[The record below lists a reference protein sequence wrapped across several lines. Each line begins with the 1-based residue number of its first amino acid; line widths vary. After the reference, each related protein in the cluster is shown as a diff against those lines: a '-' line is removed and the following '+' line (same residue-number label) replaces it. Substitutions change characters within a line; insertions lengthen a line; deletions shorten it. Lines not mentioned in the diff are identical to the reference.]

1 MNIIKHQKQQKQ
13 KKQKIQKKSKVARK
27 ASTNIK
33 VISSLILGISLAGL
47 LSACAPVVIAGAGA
61 AVVGSNVAGSSVDG
75 KTNASDK
82 SIQFKAIS
90 LLNDYP
96 ALKGNSNVE
105 PVVFNHI
112 MLLLGQVPSEML
124 KTELANRM
132 AKIPGVKVVYN
143 QLTIGDPVDIG
154 DYLSDSWITSKVIS
168 SMVSSGVNSLKF
180 KVVTEKGVVY
190 LMGVVTQSEGNQ
202 ASSIAANVSGVKK
215 VIEVYDYVSY
225 PVEAPKVEQQRIE

>member
-1 MNIIKHQKQQKQ
+1 MNIIRQQKQ
-13 KKQKIQKKSKVARK
+13 KKKQTQNKLERK
-27 ASTNIK
+27 ASINIK

-47 LSACAPVVIAGAGA
+47 LSACAPVMIAGAGA

-105 PVVFNHI
+105 PVAFNHI

-124 KTELANRM
+124 KTELGNRM

-154 DYLSDSWITSKVIS
+154 DYLSDSWITSKVVS

-202 ASSIAANVSGVKK
+202 ASSIAAHVSGVKR

-225 PVEAPKVEQQRIE
+225 PVEAPKAE

>member
-1 MNIIKHQKQQKQ
+1 MNIIKQQKQQKQ
-13 KKQKIQKKSKVARK
+13 KIQKKHKIARK
-27 ASTNIK
+27 ASSSIK
-33 VISSLILGISLAGL
+33 VISLILGITLTAV

-112 MLLLGQVPSEML
+112 VLLLGQVPTEML
-124 KTELANRM
+124 KTEIANRM

-154 DYLSDSWITSKVIS
+154 DYLADSWITSKVIS
-168 SMVSSGVNSLKF
+168 SLVSSGVNSLKF

-190 LMGVVTQSEGNQ
+190 LLGVVTKAEGNK
-202 ASSIAANVSGVKK
+202 ASRIAANVSGVKK
-215 VIEVYDYVSY
+215 VIEVYDYVSH
-225 PVEAPKVEQQRIE
+225 PIEAPKADKQAIGKEE

>member
-1 MNIIKHQKQQKQ
+1 MNIIKQLKQQ
-13 KKQKIQKKSKVARK
+13 KQKIQKKSKIARK
-27 ASTNIK
+27 ASINTK
-33 VISSLILGISLAGL
+33 VISSLILGISLSGL

-154 DYLSDSWITSKVIS
+154 DYLSDSWITSKVVS
-168 SMVSSGVNSLKF
+168 SMVSNGINSLKF

-190 LMGVVTQSEGNQ
+190 LLGVVTQKEGNQ

-225 PVEAPKVEQQRIE
+225 PVEAPKAEQQRIEQK

>member
-1 MNIIKHQKQQKQ
+1 MNIIRQQK
-13 KKQKIQKKSKVARK
+13 KKNQQTQNRLERK
-27 ASTNIK
+27 AAISIK
-33 VISSLILGISLAGL
+33 VISLLILGIGLSGL

-112 MLLLGQVPSEML
+112 MLLLGQVPSQML

-154 DYLSDSWITSKVIS
+154 DYLSDSWITSKVVS
-168 SMVSSGVNSLKF
+168 SLVSSGVNSLKF

-190 LMGVVTQSEGNQ
+190 LLGVVTQSEGKQ

-225 PVEAPKVEQQRIE
+225 PVEAPKADKQAVGKEE